1 MYIFPFSFQ
10 LWQTRRSDRWWWWH
24 CRTKM
29 LRPIWEPDRYFPT
42 FRISIPAASVYWG
55 RTLDWLSRKISKFF
69 FPIWL
74 SCWCCSPGYWQFS
87 SIHNYFIARGII
99 LSGARGRVESVEL
112 ITGKGL
118 EAITSDANRLAT
130 GFEIVRKGI
139 NKDNRFQLALAFW
152 IVSTDAGVWGKK
164 FNFYDGVWWILLAG
178 KVLFRN
184 FKQNKSVNSDPESVK
199 KSFLTG

>member
-1 MYIFPFSFQ
+1 MTNTKVGQMMMMALSNKNVASNMRARQIFSDFQ
-10 LWQTRRSDRWWWWH
+10 DFNPSCKRVLGTDS
-24 CRTKM
+24 
-29 LRPIWEPDRYFPT
+29 
-42 FRISIPAASVYWG
+42 
-55 RTLDWLSRKISKFF
+55 WLVVAENIKVF

-152 IVSTDAGVWGKK
+152 IVSTDAGMWGKK